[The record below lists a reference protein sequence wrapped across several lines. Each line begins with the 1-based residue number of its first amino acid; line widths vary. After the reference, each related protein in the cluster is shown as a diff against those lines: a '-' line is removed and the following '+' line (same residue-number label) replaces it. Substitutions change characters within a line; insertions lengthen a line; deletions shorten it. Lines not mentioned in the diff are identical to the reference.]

1 MELTNISKWIYFT
14 DVCVCIDMK
23 TNNIIALMKI
33 K

>member
-1 MELTNISKWIYFT
+1 MELTNISKWLYFT
-14 DVCVCIDMK
+14 DVWVCININ

>member
-1 MELTNISKWIYFT
+1 MKLTNISKWLRFT
-14 DVCVCIDMK
+14 DGWVCINVN

>member
-1 MELTNISKWIYFT
+1 MELTNISKWLRFT
-14 DVCVCIDMK
+14 DVCVCINVN